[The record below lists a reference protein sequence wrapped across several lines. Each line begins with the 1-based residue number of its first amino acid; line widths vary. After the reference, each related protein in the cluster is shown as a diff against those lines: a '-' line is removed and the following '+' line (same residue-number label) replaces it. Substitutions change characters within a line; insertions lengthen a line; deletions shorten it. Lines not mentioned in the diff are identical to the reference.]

1 MAIFSRRRRDV
12 DDRSAHGGSG
22 SGVSANGAVLD
33 GADDALGQIEALF
46 AQLGSP
52 DSGEGSNR
60 APAAS
65 ASGDGG
71 SVSVLQHVAYGD
83 SRALPPFAADPVRG
97 ERAPVTDG
105 STVVRDEVSRGAL
118 RRSSAASASEAS
130 EKTTDGTA
138 PAEPGATTDAVTS
151 REAAAPAG
159 AVAAA
164 EAVVPADAVVPENS
178 VVPAD
183 AVVPAVTFPATEAGG
198 PADASPMATVA
209 VPRDSAPTADTALE
223 RDEETGRT
231 GTEEERA
238 VMAHLEQ
245 AVQDLLAIDGATG
258 VAIVDS
264 GSGMALAQG
273 GYPGFDLEIA
283 AAGNSNVVRAKLQT
297 MAQLGLSGRIDDI
310 LITLDEQYHL
320 INVLSGDGKDG
331 LFVYLVLDRAKANL
345 ALARHKLT
353 GISGQLEI

>member
-22 SGVSANGAVLD
+22 SGASANGAVLD

-52 DSGEGSNR
+52 DSGEGLNR

-71 SVSVLQHVAYGD
+71 SVSVLQHLAYGD
-83 SRALPPFAADPVRG
+83 SRALPPFAAGPVRG
-97 ERAPVTDG
+97 NRAPGTDG
-105 STVVRDEVSRGAL
+105 SAVVRDEVSRGAL
-118 RRSSAASASEAS
+118 RRSSAASASEAPA
-130 EKTTDGTA
+130 TTDGTA
-138 PAEPGATTDAVTS
+138 SAEPGTTTDAVTS

-159 AVAAA
+159 AVAAS
-164 EAVVPADAVVPENS
+164 EAVVPADAVVSENA

-183 AVVPAVTFPATEAGG
+183 AVVPAVTLPATEAGG
-198 PADASPMATVA
+198 PADASPTATVV
-209 VPRDSAPTADTALE
+209 VPRDSAPTADTAPE